1 MENFVFSNPTKI
13 IFGRGSEMQ
22 VGKEVAVY
30 SQKILLLYGSG
41 SIKSTGLYDRVV
53 KSLQAKN
60 IEIVEL
66 AGVKANPVLSLVYKG
81 IRICREQNIEF
92 ILAVGGG
99 SVIDS
104 AKAIA
109 AGVPYDGDVWDF
121 YSEKAVVKQSL
132 AGWNDP
138 YHPGGWQRSQYWFCH
153 YQRGWNVE
161 TGFQFHPCVPAFF
174 HP

>member
-22 VGKEVAVY
+22 VGKETAVY

-41 SIKSTGLYDRVV
+41 SIKTTGLYDRVV
-53 KSLQAKN
+53 KSLTDKN
-60 IEIVEL
+60 IEFVEL

-99 SVIDS
+99 SVINS

-109 AGVPYDGDVWDF
+109 AGVPMTAMFGI
-121 YSEKAVVKQSL
+121 S
-132 AGWNDP
+132 
-138 YHPGGWQRSQYWFCH
+138 
-153 YQRGWNVE
+153 
-161 TGFQFHPCVPAFF
+161 FQKRPL
-174 HP
+174 

>member
-22 VGKEVAVY
+22 VGKETAVY

-41 SIKSTGLYDRVV
+41 SIKTTGLYDRVV
-53 KSLQAKN
+53 KSLTDKN
-60 IEIVEL
+60 IEFVEL

-99 SVIDS
+99 SVINS

-109 AGVPYDGDVWDF
+109 AGV
-121 YSEKAVVKQSL
+121 L
-132 AGWNDP
+132 I
-138 YHPGGWQRSQYWFCH
+138 
-153 YQRGWNVE
+153 
-161 TGFQFHPCVPAFF
+161 
-174 HP
+174 